1 MERVLNETR
10 NMKPV
15 YANNLTDLQMKSAM
29 EEVHGQNFGAGDV
42 KDEEEADEDDSSQSR
57 NEEMTGFSFI
67 NIGDDEDEIL

>member
-15 YANNLTDLQMKSAM
+15 YANNLTDLQMKTAM
-29 EEVHGQNFGAGDV
+29 EEVHGHKDNYAG
-42 KDEEEADEDDSSQSR
+42 DEDDSSQSK

-67 NIGDDEDEIL
+67 NIGGDDEIM

>member
-29 EEVHGQNFGAGDV
+29 EEVHGTNFGASDV
-42 KDEEEADEDDSSQSR
+42 KDEEADEDDSSQSR

-67 NIGDDEDEIL
+67 NIGDDDDEIL